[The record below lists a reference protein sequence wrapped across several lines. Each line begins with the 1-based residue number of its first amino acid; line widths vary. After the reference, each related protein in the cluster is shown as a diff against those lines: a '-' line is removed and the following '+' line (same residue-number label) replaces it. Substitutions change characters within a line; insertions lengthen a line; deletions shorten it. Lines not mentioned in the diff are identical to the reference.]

1 MDSTSRAILEALDS
15 ERGSSTALELA
26 QHLGLRLA
34 DVEQSLKT
42 LTARRFVHRITS
54 IGRHPARYLLSPR
67 GREAARG
74 E

>member
-15 ERGSSTALELA
+15 ERGSRTALELA
-26 QHLGLRLA
+26 QQLNLRLA

-42 LTARRFVHRITS
+42 LTARRFVIRMQP
-54 IGRHPARYLLSPR
+54 IGRNPARYLLSPR
-67 GREAARG
+67 GREAVRG